1 MLDMGTGIAGKLDMG
16 LLPGDRRAVQQIR
29 VLLVEDE
36 PLYAKLVLRRLTD
49 TQVVDIRPVHVAS
62 LGEALGHLSMGMTD
76 LIVLDLM
83 LPDSAG
89 IETLASVR
97 EAAPL
102 VPVVVLTGQG
112 ADELAVDA
120 IQLGAQDYLVKG
132 TDEGLMVRSLRYALE
147 RSRAWDALQKSEA
160 TLRSTRMQL
169 LQIDKLDSVGRLAAG
184 IAHEVRNP
192 LSTIQMGISFLRNY
206 CPNQS
211 EEALE
216 TLDDMDSAMERA
228 YDIIK
233 GVLDFCLPTQL
244 NLEDC
249 SLNRCI
255 CQIMPMVS
263 HEIKRHGIV
272 FTPDLA
278 GDLPTLRLDPNQIK
292 QVLLHLILNA
302 IDAVEEKGM
311 LRVQTRVCRASE
323 AGDDVPRSTAG
334 RSVCLSIDDDGCGI
348 PADVMG
354 KIFEPFFT
362 TKPTGKGTGLGL
374 SISRNIIELHGG
386 RLAIVNRPEGGVR
399 ATIHFAA

>member
-1 MLDMGTGIAGKLDMG
+1 MLEMVAGQAKGYPTGLQA
-16 LLPGDRRAVQQIR
+16 GDRRALQQMR

-36 PLYAKLVLRRLTD
+36 PLYAKIVLRRLSD
-49 TQVVDIRPVHVAS
+49 TQVVDIRPVHVQC
-62 LGEALGHLSMGMTD
+62 LGEALSHLSTGTTD

-83 LPDSAG
+83 LPDSSG

-97 EAAPL
+97 AAAPS

-112 ADELAVDA
+112 AEELAVEA

-147 RSRAWDALQKSEA
+147 RSRAWDALQKSEE

-192 LSTIQMGISFLRNY
+192 LSTIQMGISFLRNF
-206 CPNQS
+206 CPNQTQ
-211 EEALE
+211 EALE

-233 GVLDFCLPTQL
+233 GLLDFCLPTQL
-244 NLEDC
+244 NLEEC
-249 SLNRCI
+249 SLNRSV

-263 HEIKRHGIV
+263 HEIKRHVIQL
-272 FTPDLA
+272 TPDLTA
-278 GDLPTLRLDPNQIK
+278 DLPMLMLDPNQIK

-302 IDAVEEKGM
+302 IDAVEDRGV
-311 LRVQTRVCRASE
+311 LRVQTRVRRLPGS
-323 AGDDVPRSTAG
+323 GG
-334 RSVCLSIDDDGCGI
+334 REVSLSIEDDGCGI
-348 PADVMG
+348 PPDAMD
-354 KIFEPFFT
+354 KIYEPFFT
-362 TKPTGKGTGLGL
+362 TKPVGSGTGLGL

-386 RLAIVNRPEGGVR
+386 RLEIVNRPEGGVR
-399 ATIHFAA
+399 ATIYFAS

>member
-1 MLDMGTGIAGKLDMG
+1 MLEMVAGQAKGYPTGLQA
-16 LLPGDRRAVQQIR
+16 GDRRALQQMR

-36 PLYAKLVLRRLTD
+36 PLYAKIVLRRLSD
-49 TQVVDIRPVHVAS
+49 TQVVDIRPVHVQC
-62 LGEALGHLSMGMTD
+62 LGEALSHLSTGTTD

-83 LPDSAG
+83 LPDSSG

-97 EAAPL
+97 AAAPS

-112 ADELAVDA
+112 AEELAVEA

-147 RSRAWDALQKSEA
+147 RSRAWDALQKSEE

-192 LSTIQMGISFLRNY
+192 LSTIQMGISFLRNF
-206 CPNQS
+206 CPNQTQ
-211 EEALE
+211 EALE

-233 GVLDFCLPTQL
+233 GLLDFCLPTQL
-244 NLEDC
+244 NLEEC
-249 SLNRCI
+249 SLNRSV

-263 HEIKRHGIV
+263 HEIKRHVIQ
-272 FTPDLA
+272 FTPDLTA
-278 GDLPTLRLDPNQIK
+278 DLPMLMLDPNQIK

-302 IDAVEEKGM
+302 IDAVEDRGV
-311 LRVQTRVCRASE
+311 LRVQTRVRRLPGS
-323 AGDDVPRSTAG
+323 GG
-334 RSVCLSIDDDGCGI
+334 REVSLSIEDDGCGI
-348 PADVMG
+348 PPDAMD
-354 KIFEPFFT
+354 KIYEPFFT
-362 TKPTGKGTGLGL
+362 TKPVGSGTGLGL

-386 RLAIVNRPEGGVR
+386 RLEIVNRPEGGVR
-399 ATIHFAA
+399 ATIYFAS

>member
-1 MLDMGTGIAGKLDMG
+1 
-16 LLPGDRRAVQQIR
+16 
-29 VLLVEDE
+29 
-36 PLYAKLVLRRLTD
+36 
-49 TQVVDIRPVHVAS
+49 VHVAS

-89 IETLASVR
+89 LETLASVR
-97 EAAPL
+97 EAAPS

-112 ADELAVDA
+112 ADELAVEA
-120 IQLGAQDYLVKG
+120 IQRGAQDYLVKG

-160 TLRSTRMQL
+160 TLRSTRLQL

-216 TLDDMDSAMERA
+216 TLDDMDSAMTRA

-233 GVLDFCLPTQL
+233 GLLDFCLPTQL
-244 NLEDC
+244 NLEAC

-278 GDLPTLRLDPNQIK
+278 GDLPPLRLDPNQIK

-323 AGDDVPRSTAG
+323 TGADVPRGAGG
-334 RSVCLSIDDDGCGI
+334 RSVCLTIDDDGCGI
-348 PADVMG
+348 PADVTDR
-354 KIFEPFFT
+354 IFEPFFT
-362 TKPTGKGTGLGL
+362 TKPPGKGTGLGL

-386 RLAIVNRPEGGVR
+386 RLAIANRPEGGVR